1 MTNKKGNYANPYINK
16 LSRQRYAES
25 EHEGLFILPLSE
37 GVNRGET
44 NENKIISKNTIIKLQ
59 ELGGKRISTHIKKQI
74 YIKNTYNNLEKK
86 LSFLPKILNK
96 NNCQIITKRNP
107 GLGSLPH
114 GT

>member
-1 MTNKKGNYANPYINK
+1 MR
-16 LSRQRYAES
+16 SRNTKDFLY
-25 EHEGLFILPLSE
+25 LPLSE

-44 NENKIISKNTIIKLQ
+44 IENKIISKNTIIKLQ

-107 GLGSLPH
+107 GLKPLPH

>member
-1 MTNKKGNYANPYINK
+1 MR
-16 LSRQRYAES
+16 SRNTKDFLY
-25 EHEGLFILPLSE
+25 LPLSE

-44 NENKIISKNTIIKLQ
+44 IENKIISKNTIIKLQ

-86 LSFLPKILNK
+86 INK

-107 GLGSLPH
+107 GLRSLPH